1 MNRTIV
7 TKLLEDPS
15 KVVSDN
21 DAVKTFLSPRP
32 FSEKGAPWVWGPSGS
47 TSLMDQPGRP
57 GEVRVRRTVRSQA
70 TASALFLWLCQ
81 LRRAPYSY
89 DWIDNFGKRSPRVPD
104 RTLVDLVVGQE
115 FMTIF
120 TLVNFTDGQFITLS
134 MKPGWP
140 TRVFGDIRLTYAV
153 EEAGAGGMFLH
164 AEMWIPLVGRL
175 LPRLRR
181 YLLAW
186 GDLIMM
192 RKQLKVISDLAS
204 REGPST

>member
-1 MNRTIV
+1 M
-7 TKLLEDPS
+7 D
-15 KVVSDN
+15 
-21 DAVKTFLSPRP
+21 TFLSPRP

-47 TSLMDQPGRP
+47 KSLMDQPGHP
-57 GEVRVRRTVRSQA
+57 KEVRVRRTVKSPA

-104 RTLVDLVVGQE
+104 RTLVDLAVGQE

-120 TLVNFTDGQFITLS
+120 TLVNFADGQFITLR
-134 MKPGWP
+134 MKHGFP
-140 TRVFGDIRLTYAV
+140 TKVFGDIRLTYAV
-153 EEAGAGGMFLH
+153 DEAGTGGTFLH
-164 AEMWIPLVGRL
+164 VEMWIPLVGRL

-181 YLLAW
+181 YLLVW

-204 REGPST
+204 REGQST